1 MGAPWNMAEVPLIS
15 SGFGEMTHALAR
27 YTLGCLQYYGEL
39 GINIAIRIV
48 VSGAGGEENWP
59 LSCWKRPGCVFNYR
73 GVDGRATS
81 VRPWPR
87 EAVVRI
93 WWALA
98 RALDPGPWTLDT
110 GLIGC

>member
-81 VRPWPR
+81 VRPCPW
-87 EAVVRI
+87 EAAVRI

-98 RALDPGPWTLDT
+98 RLDPGPWTLDT